1 MFLTGLSQTRASRDA
16 YEAWRVAARLVSM
29 RWQAFLDAGSETRR
43 LAFASYLA
51 ALDAEQAAA
60 EDVAA
65 RAACDRDVVHV
76 RLVGEP
82 TVEFNQPYERSTG
95 AR

>member
-1 MFLTGLSQTRASRDA
+1 MFQTTRSQTRAIRDA
-16 YEAWRVAARLVSM
+16 YEAWRVAARLVSV
-29 RWQAFLDAGSETRR
+29 RWRTFLDAGSETRR

-60 EDVAA
+60 ADVAA
-65 RAACDRDVVHV
+65 LASCDRDVVHV

-82 TVEFNQPYERSTG
+82 TVEFKQQYERSNG